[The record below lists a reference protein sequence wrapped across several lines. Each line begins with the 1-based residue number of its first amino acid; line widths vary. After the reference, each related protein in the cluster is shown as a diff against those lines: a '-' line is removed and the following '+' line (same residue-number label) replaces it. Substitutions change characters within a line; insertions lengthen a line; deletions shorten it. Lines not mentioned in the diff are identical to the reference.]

1 VHFVRRV
8 YCTLYII
15 KENQYTEYYLQQYST
30 RNSKFPWVSFRII
43 NEFLPVKPGTIS
55 FITRIMICVSKYS
68 ILILVMFCFSQ
79 IRLQVLTN
87 RNCDSYSY
95 SISILYLRIVGTTM
109 RVFNEFGYSSSHTE
123 HDYSND
129 YDFNSTVIDGE
140 YSSLSPNGFFPT
152 VSSSEFLNGNS
163 TSDTVSD
170 SSIFLDSLNSSFERV
185 IPTVSSISTMKPTLD
200 SSNHSIESSMISFV
214 NNMTSIMT
222 PISTS
227 TSTSTLEPIRST
239 LELILNPIRS
249 TPKPIDSINSSI
261 NSINLIPKPNTLHSS
276 STTTIHSSKRNS
288 TVSYS
293 SFKRSQIRT
302 YYNWGDHIS

>member
-1 VHFVRRV
+1 
-8 YCTLYII
+8 
-15 KENQYTEYYLQQYST
+15 
-30 RNSKFPWVSFRII
+30 
-43 NEFLPVKPGTIS
+43 
-55 FITRIMICVSKYS
+55 
-68 ILILVMFCFSQ
+68 MFCFSQ

-109 RVFNEFGYSSSHTE
+109 SVFNQFGYSTSHTE
-123 HDYSND
+123 RDYSYD
-129 YDFNSTVIDGE
+129 YDFNSTVIDDE
-140 YSSLSPNGFFPT
+140 YSSLSPSGFFPT

-170 SSIFLDSLNSSFERV
+170 SSIFLDSLNSSSERV
-185 IPTVSSISTMKPTLD
+185 IPTVSSISTMKLTLD

-227 TSTSTLEPIRST
+227 TSILIPIRPTLKPTLEPIR
-239 LELILNPIRS
+239 P

-261 NSINLIPKPNTLHSS
+261 NPINLSPKPSTLHSS
-276 STTTIHSSKRNS
+276 STISIYSSKRNS
-288 TVSYS
+288 TVSHS
-293 SFKRSQIRT
+293 SFKRSRIRA
-302 YYNWGDHIS
+302 YYNWGDHVS